1 VAPRASMHDL
11 PPEVA
16 TYLRRVLGTIEGLLP
31 EELVGVYL
39 LGSLAMGGYVAG
51 RSDIDVAVVVDGD
64 GLRSR
69 MQRLAE
75 LIAHPTLPC
84 PAPKLELVVYPRSSL
99 RGARPSLDQA
109 LNLNTGPEVGTRATY
124 EPDDEPRHWFVLD
137 VAMARDHARTLVGP
151 SPAHVFPSLDRERVR
166 IALLAS
172 LSWHEAHD
180 DAGIASVLN
189 AARALR
195 FTVTGTWSS
204 KRDAATWAIG
214 AGPDPELVA
223 KAIDLH
229 EGRGSGGLDRDR
241 AAGFLAAVRMDVV
254 GACET

>member
-1 VAPRASMHDL
+1 MDPTSSMHDL
-11 PPEVA
+11 HPEVA
-16 TYLRRVLGTIEGLLP
+16 TYLRRVLGTIEEILRH
-31 EELVGVYL
+31 ELVGVYL

-64 GLRSR
+64 ALRSR
-69 MQRLAE
+69 MQGLVE
-75 LIAHPTLPC
+75 LVAHPTLPC

-137 VAMARDHARTLVGP
+137 VAMARDHARALAGP
-151 SPAHVFPSLDRERVR
+151 SPTRAFPSLDRERVLM
-166 IALLAS
+166 ALLAS
-172 LSWHEAHD
+172 ISWHEAHD

-195 FTVTGTWSS
+195 FTLTGAWSS
-204 KRDAATWAIG
+204 KADAATWAIG

-229 EGRGSGGLDRDR
+229 EGRAAGGLDRDR
-241 AAGFLAAVRMDVV
+241 TATFLAAVRTSIDP
-254 GACET
+254 G